1 MLGACTPKYPLAAPP
16 SAQFAA
22 GETTDGA
29 MAVTRWAEAYA
40 KSPQDPRVAL
50 GYARPDH
57 DAYGGLRLTDASR
70 PVLKGEE
77 RVERRRQKKIS
88 KTRKSKGKVEAEHP
102 MLARLKAW
110 RSEQAKAQSVPP
122 YVVFHDATLSAIASA
137 QPRDLDAL
145 SGIAGIGAKK
155 LERYGPSLLALLKEA
170 A

>member
-1 MLGACTPKYPLAAPP
+1 
-16 SAQFAA
+16 
-22 GETTDGA
+22 
-29 MAVTRWAEAYA
+29 
-40 KSPQDPRVAL
+40 
-50 GYARPDH
+50 
-57 DAYGGLRLTDASR
+57 
-70 PVLKGEE
+70 
-77 RVERRRQKKIS
+77 
-88 KTRKSKGKVEAEHP
+88 

-155 LERYGPSLLALLKEA
+155 LERYGPALLALLKEA